1 MGLKKWKFDETKQI
15 NENIDLLAKF
25 HCLSDEAKESITQ
38 LSKLSYIKGSHD
50 AYKSV
55 TNSYKKTITN

>member
-1 MGLKKWKFDETKQI
+1 MKIKKWKFDETKQI
-15 NENIDLLAKF
+15 NENIDLLSEF
-25 HCLSDEAKESITQ
+25 HCLSDEVKESITQ

-55 TNSYKKTITN
+55 TNNYAK